1 MSALPKGVKSF
12 WEHIYDEDAPMIM
25 ITGGRHSGARI
36 RLENMYGV
44 PYIPTL
50 PSYKIK
56 GDVINVKKL

>member
-1 MSALPKGVKSF
+1 MFSSPSIKKF
-12 WEHIYDEDAPMIM
+12 WEEIYNNDSYVM
-25 ITGGRHSGARI
+25 ITGGRQSGKRT

-56 GDVINVKKL
+56 GEVTNVRRL

>member
-1 MSALPKGVKSF
+1 MFTPPNIKKF
-12 WEHIYDEDAPMIM
+12 WEEIYNNDSYVM

-50 PSYKIK
+50 PLYKIK
-56 GDVINVKKL
+56 GDVTNVKKL